1 MNLLKRAGL
10 ILGVTC
16 MSMTMFQVAAF
27 AEDINETKLVDA
39 INGVSITN
47 DIEFPEVTGDAL
59 EARGLTTVDIQDSE
73 ETKEDLS
80 ELEDNKKLK
89 VTLSYKKIY
98 VTGKKCKPKVSV
110 TREGKALKKDTDYT
124 VSYKN
129 NKKVGKAKVVI
140 EGIGDYSGTINKKF
154 TIKKLSKVKLSKS
167 CREFDKFILGKTK
180 NLAKKSVE
188 VKYKGKIF
196 SGVTGE
202 DGDFQVELPLIKK
215 SGEKIALRVKN
226 KLAYSEWTTTE
237 VEDYQVPE
245 GIRKGKNGYCSP
257 LKDGYRVSRGIGS
270 GHYGIDLCAPKG
282 TSIYAA
288 KYGEVVYSGY
298 GAGAYNGYGYIVVVR
313 DDDGYYQLYAHMMKQ
328 PDVKCGQKVFPGQK
342 IGHVGSTGNS
352 SGNHLH
358 FEIHFYYY

>member
-140 EGIGDYSGTINKKF
+140 EGIGDYSGTINKIF

-167 CREFDKFILGKTK
+167 FREFDKFILGKTT
-180 NLAKKSVE
+180 
-188 VKYKGKIF
+188 IF
-196 SGVTGE
+196 LLQTCL
-202 DGDFQVELPLIKK
+202 FF
-215 SGEKIALRVKN
+215 
-226 KLAYSEWTTTE
+226 
-237 VEDYQVPE
+237 
-245 GIRKGKNGYCSP
+245 
-257 LKDGYRVSRGIGS
+257 
-270 GHYGIDLCAPKG
+270 
-282 TSIYAA
+282 
-288 KYGEVVYSGY
+288 
-298 GAGAYNGYGYIVVVR
+298 
-313 DDDGYYQLYAHMMKQ
+313 
-328 PDVKCGQKVFPGQK
+328 VFF
-342 IGHVGSTGNS
+342 
-352 SGNHLH
+352 LL
-358 FEIHFYYY
+358 F